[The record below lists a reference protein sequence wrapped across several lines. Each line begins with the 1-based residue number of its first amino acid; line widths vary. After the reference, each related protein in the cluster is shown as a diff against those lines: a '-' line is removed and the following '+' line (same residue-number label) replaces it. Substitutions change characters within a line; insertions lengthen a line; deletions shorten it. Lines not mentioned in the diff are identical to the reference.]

1 MSSFNKSKL
10 QSFLLSFLL
19 SVFTIIVI
27 YLFSAYGTNNDM
39 FLINSVVEL
48 LTLIIILFT
57 LYFFIIYFYLE
68 SFVLKKIKNL
78 YKDLVSNQET
88 EQSVLVSTN
97 MDELVEQ
104 LKIFSK
110 ESETEIKS
118 MQQKENFRRDF
129 IGNLAHEL
137 KTPLF
142 TSQSYLLTLIDGA
155 LKDENINLKYLK
167 IAEKS
172 IERLIFIVKDL
183 DLITKLESDDLKLEK
198 STFNIISL
206 VNNVFE
212 MLEIQSSIK
221 KISFSLDVKFKSVQ
235 VIADQEKIHQVLT
248 NLIENSV
255 KYGKESG
262 TTEVTIQDITENKI
276 IVRITD
282 NGNGIQKKHFKRL
295 FERFYRIDNSGNR
308 KTGGSGLGLAIVK
321 HIIDA
326 HDEKIY
332 VESDYGVGSEF
343 SFTLEKSK

>member
-1 MSSFNKSKL
+1 MPSFNKSKL
-10 QSFLLSFLL
+10 QALVLSIIL
-19 SVFTIIVI
+19 SVITLIAI
-27 YLFSAYGTNNDM
+27 YLFNAYSSNISLLLVNN
-39 FLINSVVEL
+39 VVEL
-48 LTLIIILFT
+48 LILTIMLFT

-68 SFVLKKIKNL
+68 SFVFKKIRNL
-78 YKDLVSNQET
+78 YNDLVPNQQET
-88 EQSVLVSTN
+88 EDVLVSTN
-97 MDELVEQ
+97 MGELVEQ
-104 LKIFSK
+104 LKRFSK
-110 ESETEIKS
+110 ESQTEIKS
-118 MQQKENFRRDF
+118 MKEKENFRRDF

-155 LKDENINLKYLK
+155 LKDKNVNLKYLK

-212 MLEIQSSIK
+212 MLEIQANK
-221 KISFSLDVKFKSVQ
+221 KGISFSLDSKFKSVN

-262 TTEVTIQDITENKI
+262 TSEVTIESITENKI
-276 IVRITD
+276 IIRITD
-282 NGNGIQKKHFKRL
+282 NGSGIQKNHFNRL
-295 FERFYRIDNSGNR
+295 FERFYRVDNSGNR
-308 KTGGSGLGLAIVK
+308 ITGGSGLGLAIVK
-321 HIIDA
+321 HIVDA
-326 HDEKIY
+326 HNEKLY

-343 SFTLEKSK
+343 SFTLEKSN